1 MALKGI
7 SLIKTSTGIT
17 FNIGKENDKILSS
30 NIFSNNFKVDSP
42 NTEILSSNID
52 LNQNLAIRYSYT
64 DTDPIQRFDIYNSV
78 KGTASVLGSS
88 SLTLGNNITQGAPNN
103 AVGHLSIYGPET
115 STAFEFSGENSSLA
129 VNENFL
135 LKTTTSN
142 KNILKLISEGSPSEK
157 VLRIGDSDNFPLAL
171 EGKNENISYSYKS
184 GTDTIT
190 RNFFLLNGNEISEDE
205 NGNVILRAGKTS
217 AGIIFE
223 DSEGHTIGK
232 LLSTGELQVTKI
244 NLVSSF

>member
-115 STAFEFSGENSSLA
+115 STAFEFSGNNSSLA

-135 LKTTTSN
+135 LKTTTS
-142 KNILKLISEGSPSEK
+142 KDVLKLISEGTEK
-157 VLRIGDSDNFPLAL
+157 VLRIGDNDNFPLAL

-205 NGNVILRAGKTS
+205 NGNVILQAGAAS
-217 AGIIFE
+217 AGIIFK
-223 DSEGHTIGK
+223 DSEGNTIG
-232 LLSTGELQVTKI
+232 
-244 NLVSSF
+244 